1 MPLTGYIIITLL
13 NPFGTTA
20 HFVTIRMFLCE
31 INVYMRS
38 ANHVCNLYYLKFI
51 INNQSQRHSWH
62 NVVNIHVEPF
72 FSRRRRFAY
81 TTNTLNQNQLILPF
95 TGNETIW
102 FYRVPSNKVL
112 YLFYLQ
118 TVCCC
123 VVVFPGVFVVVF
135 IYRQFVV
142 VLLFS
147 LVFCCCF
154 YLQTVCCCV
163 GVFSGVLLLFLF
175 TDSNGFVCC
184 VNMNNKTILI
194 SLNWQWK

>member
-102 FYRVPSNKVL
+102 FYTVPSHIMLYFFIYRQFVVVL
-112 YLFYLQ
+112 LLSLVFCCSFYLQ

-123 VVVFPGVFVVVF
+123 VVVFPGV
-135 IYRQFVV
+135 
-142 VLLFS
+142 
-147 LVFCCCF
+147 
-154 YLQTVCCCV
+154 
-163 GVFSGVLLLFLF
+163 LLLFLF
-175 TDSNGFVCC
+175 TDSLLLCWCFLWCFV
-184 VNMNNKTILI
+184 VVFIYR
-194 SLNWQWK
+194 